1 LINQIIAND
10 AITFSTNILNF
21 NVLFPDWF
29 RVSPSSPSI
38 PLGLNHLD
46 TDVALAF
53 PSLDLTRHPHFNGFT
68 ANFASSD
75 AVFLTTFFK
84 ALEKMGQ
91 LGVDVPLQKA
101 TPCIP
106 CGGFVFE
113 GKHCFHHHCFNFSSS
128 A

>member
-1 LINQIIAND
+1 LENQIIASD

-21 NVLFPDWF
+21 NTLFPNWF
-29 RVSPSSPSI
+29 RVNPVPISI

-75 AVFLTTFFK
+75 AVFLTAFFQ
-84 ALEKMGQ
+84 AYEKMSQ
-91 LGVDVPLQKA
+91 LGVDVPLQAA

-106 CGGFVFE
+106 CGKFAFE
-113 GKHCFHHHCFNFSSS
+113 GKQCF
-128 A
+128 

>member
-1 LINQIIAND
+1 
-10 AITFSTNILNF
+10 
-21 NVLFPDWF
+21 
-29 RVSPSSPSI
+29 VSPSSPSI

-53 PSLDLTRHPHFNGFT
+53 PSLDLTHHPHFNGFT

-75 AVFLTTFFK
+75 AVFLMMFFK

-106 CGGFVFE
+106 CSGQIIASISLPLLKLTLILFYL
-113 GKHCFHHHCFNFSSS
+113 SMLLS
-128 A
+128 